1 MAVGVNP
8 WSASATST
16 ASKTLTCDGVG
27 RCWVTSHNASSENPT
42 LPIRSV
48 ARFWPS
54 SAMVSASE
62 VPSEVGKWGG
72 AAGSELAPRG
82 AAGSGRAPGGGGGG
96 GAGRGG
102 GGGGGG
108 GRGGGRGGGGGL
120 RASRGRGGGVR
131 ASRARGGGAARRGTR
146 RAARHGRPGGAV
158 RAR

>member
-1 MAVGVNP
+1 MAVGVTP
-8 WSASATST
+8 GSGSATST

-54 SAMVSASE
+54 SVMVSASE

-72 AAGSELAPRG
+72 AAGSELALSG
-82 AAGSGRAPGGGGGG
+82 AAGAGAGQGGAAGG

-102 GGGGGG
+102 GAGGGGERGRAARGAGG
-108 GRGGGRGGGGGL
+108 GRGGWGSGWGGGGG
-120 RASRGRGGGVR
+120 
-131 ASRARGGGAARRGTR
+131 
-146 RAARHGRPGGAV
+146 
-158 RAR
+158 